1 MGLYDWHISSYKQGM
16 VLSRLKAIFILALG
30 LVVSL
35 SGRAADLTSV
45 FQKTYADNSLLSFA
59 EQAQLR
65 QFDFYLVP
73 GILSEAFL
81 KEDDR
86 SSVSFARLTGDYL
99 GTQQELLQN
108 VYKFNSVRL
117 SSSSKSVSEIKDS
130 IRAALNQSAS
140 VGRKA
145 VFLTHSLGGLA
156 LLEELVD
163 SPNYRDSVAG
173 IVFLQSPFKG
183 SPIADAYFD
192 NPIYLDKF
200 LGGLIPFF
208 NTSPET
214 IRYLGTASRS
224 QFMKENSQTIT
235 TITNIPMITVGGVV
249 NGQNSLF
256 TPAVNIMAMGCL
268 EKVFGQCVVRLYS
281 GPYDLSDGMVPFESS
296 KLPGVD
302 FVRLDGADHGE
313 TVVNIPYEQYDK
325 ARTTTALLRLLLPSL
340 KTR

>member
-1 MGLYDWHISSYKQGM
+1 M
-16 VLSRLKAIFILALG
+16 VLSRLKAVFILVMG

-35 SGRAADLTSV
+35 WGRAADLTPA
-45 FQKTYADNSLLSFA
+45 FHKTYANNSLLTVE
-59 EQAQLR
+59 EQILLR

-81 KEDDR
+81 QEDDR
-86 SSVSFARLTGDYL
+86 SAVSFARLTGDYL
-99 GTQQELLQN
+99 GAQQELLQN

-117 SSSSKSVSEIKDS
+117 SSSSKSVKEIKEN
-130 IRAALNQSAS
+130 IRKALNQSVDA
-140 VGRKA
+140 GRKA

-163 SPNYRDSVAG
+163 SSNLRDVVAG
-173 IVFLQSPFKG
+173 IVFLQSPFRG

-192 NPIYLDKF
+192 NPIYLDKL
-200 LGGLIPFF
+200 LGTVIPFF
-208 NTSPET
+208 NTSPDT
-214 IRYLGTASRS
+214 IRYLGTSSRS
-224 QFMKENSQTIT
+224 QFMKENFEAIT
-235 TITNIPMITVGGVV
+235 AITNIPMITVGGVV
-249 NGQNSLF
+249 NGQKSLF

-302 FVRLDGADHGE
+302 FVRMDGADHGE
-313 TVVNIPYEQYDK
+313 TVVNIPFQQYDK
-325 ARTTTALLRLLLPSL
+325 ARTMTTLLRLLLPSL
-340 KTR
+340 NPL

>member
-1 MGLYDWHISSYKQGM
+1 M
-16 VLSRLKAIFILALG
+16 VLSRLKAVFILVMG

-35 SGRAADLTSV
+35 WARAADLTPA
-45 FQKTYADNSLLSFA
+45 FHRTYANNSLLTVE
-59 EQAQLR
+59 EQILLR

-81 KEDDR
+81 QADDR

-99 GTQQELLQN
+99 GAQQELLQK

-117 SSSSKSVSEIKDS
+117 SSSSKSVKEIKEN
-130 IRAALNQSAS
+130 IRKALNQSVDA
-140 VGRKA
+140 GRKA

-163 SPNYRDSVAG
+163 SSNLRDVVAG
-173 IVFLQSPFKG
+173 IVFLQSPFRG

-192 NPIYLDKF
+192 NPIYLDKL
-200 LGGLIPFF
+200 LGTVIPFF
-208 NTSPET
+208 NTSPDT
-214 IRYLGTASRS
+214 IRYLGTSSRS
-224 QFMKENSQTIT
+224 QFMKENFEAIT
-235 TITNIPMITVGGVV
+235 AITNIPMITVGGVV
-249 NGQNSLF
+249 NGQKSLF

-313 TVVNIPYEQYDK
+313 TVVNIPFQQYDK
-325 ARTTTALLRLLLPSL
+325 ARTTTTLLRLLLPSL
-340 KTR
+340 NPL